1 MKYAMVTIF
10 GAAMLFTVAAV
21 PAFAGEEQAP
31 LKIELPEKSFMGT
44 PLDYWSENLEFTY
57 KARDPFMAPV
67 GTVLVSKGKPVTSS
81 DKTPSMGKL
90 PMVTDGDKG
99 FQEKSLVELDKGLQ
113 WVQIDL
119 QKKHKLYAI
128 LVWHFH
134 TSERVYHDFVV
145 RVANDPDFTQDVVTL
160 YNNDHDNS
168 AGLGAGTDKEYVE
181 SNEGRL
187 VDGKGTEA
195 RYVRLYSKGNTSN
208 ERNNYVE
215 VEVWGVPAE

>member
-1 MKYAMVTIF
+1 
-10 GAAMLFTVAAV
+10 
-21 PAFAGEEQAP
+21 
-31 LKIELPEKSFMGT
+31 
-44 PLDYWSENLEFTY
+44 
-57 KARDPFMAPV
+57 
-67 GTVLVSKGKPVTSS
+67 KPVTSS

>member
-1 MKYAMVTIF
+1 MKYAMVTLL
-10 GAAMLFTVAAV
+10 GAAMLFTMAV
-21 PAFAGEEQAP
+21 PAFAEEEKTP
-31 LKIELPEKSFMGT
+31 LKLELPEKSFMGT
-44 PLDYWSENLEFTY
+44 PLDYWSEILEFSY
-57 KARDPFMAPV
+57 KPREPFMAPV
-67 GTVLVSKGKPVTSS
+67 GTELVSKGKPVTSS

-90 PMVTDGDKG
+90 PMITDGDKG

-119 QKKHKLYAI
+119 QKNHKIYAI
-128 LVWHFH
+128 LVWHYH
-134 TSERVYHDFVV
+134 TSERVYHDVVV
-145 RVANDPDFTQDVVTL
+145 RVANDPDFTQDVETL

-168 AGLGAGTDKEYVE
+168 AGLGAGKDKEYIE

-187 VDGKGTEA
+187 IDGKGVEA

-215 VEVWGVPAE
+215 VEVWGIPAE